1 MELTINRHMRGASEL
16 LRGRIIVVGAS
27 LNKAFIIRSR
37 EIALDESG
45 KQSENWKIRALGLK
59 SVLDMRLALPPTTA
73 SHDVIKDDAET
84 AMKAYVDHNAVS
96 TEFARIITNLTV
108 APNQQRGSIIEWQT
122 RWGKL
127 SDEITEIS
135 ELTGVGWNVA
145 LDYVNKRWV
154 FDVAEGRDLTA
165 TQSVN
170 PPVIFAPQFDSL
182 KTLEYVASDINYRS
196 VAYVAGQGE
205 GVERRV
211 VIVGEATGMNRYE
224 LFVDARDIA
233 ETETVDDV
241 ETPIPLAEIE
251 ASLTARGQ
259 QKLAE
264 FSNESYLSAQIL
276 TQSPFKYEVD
286 YDLGDIVTVKNDDW
300 GIGMDARITEITEIY
315 EAGKPAQIE
324 ATFGIG
330 RPTVY
335 DKIRKEFSDMRTELT
350 R

>member
-16 LRGRIIVVGAS
+16 LRGRIIVVGSA

-59 SVLDMRLALPPTTA
+59 SVVNQRITIPPVGL
-73 SHDVIKDDAET
+73 SQDAQNTNAESV
-84 AMKAYVDHNAVS
+84 MKHYVDANA
-96 TEFARIITNLTV
+96 ITTSADRVIPNLTL
-108 APNQQRGSIIEWQT
+108 APNLNRGASVQWQS
-122 RWGKL
+122 RYKRL
-127 SDEITEIS
+127 DEELTEIS
-135 ELTGVGWNVA
+135 ELTGVGWSVA
-145 LDYVNKRWV
+145 LDYANQTWV

-182 KTLEYVASDINYRS
+182 KTLEFASSDVNYRS
-196 VAYVAGQGE
+196 FAYVAGQGE
-205 GVERRV
+205 GADRRV
-211 VIVGEATGMNRYE
+211 ITTGVGSGLSRYE
-224 LFVDARDIA
+224 LFVDARDIDEM
-233 ETETVDDV
+233 ETIDDV
-241 ETPIPLAEIE
+241 EVPIPLAEIE

-259 QKLAE
+259 QQLAE
-264 FSNESYLSAQIL
+264 FSNEEFLSAQIL

-315 EAGKPAQIE
+315 EAGRPIQIE

-330 RPTVY
+330 RPTVF